1 MQRSLQGLFCHYYL
15 RYSSDDLCFDEYNLT
30 EITGGALGVV
40 GIPSMTYTIYKR
52 NDTKKC

>member
-40 GIPSMTYTIYKR
+40 GIPSMTYTIYK
-52 NDTKKC
+52 KE